1 MLGRLG
7 YGETDVLYRITRR
20 TKRTSKVIYEAPS
33 LYLIFKRIKK
43 LKYPYDTHDTY
54 RGIFSKTWT
63 VGFRTYELDIIEGRF
78 YRQGK
83 EEGLFRRRWA
93 KNKVK
98 KIQAPKRG
106 VRTETS
112 IIKF

>member
-1 MLGRLG
+1 MLSRLR
-7 YGETDVLYRITRR
+7 YGETNVLYRITRR
-20 TKRTSKVIYEAPS
+20 TKRTSEVVYEAPS
-33 LYLIFKRIKK
+33 LYLIFKRLKR

-63 VGFRTYELDIIEGRF
+63 VGFRTYELDIIEGKF
-78 YRQGK
+78 YRQEK
-83 EEGLFRRRWA
+83 EEGFSRRRWA

-98 KIQAPKRG
+98 RTQTPKRG